1 MTSVHMRQKRESS
14 SPCHSH
20 LVEKPEAAD
29 EKSLMS
35 TCTPMMPRDHHLQAE
50 EVKAGSKHCYYILL
64 EVERNFLTI
73 ARRNL
78 HISLEISSHCGQV
91 PILCVAAMGKGTMR
105 VEEQGMR
112 NFTDRTQPLFS
123 QVRK

>member
-1 MTSVHMRQKRESS
+1 
-14 SPCHSH
+14 
-20 LVEKPEAAD
+20 
-29 EKSLMS
+29 
-35 TCTPMMPRDHHLQAE
+35 MMPRDHHLQD

-78 HISLEISSHCGQV
+78 HISQEISSCCGQV

-105 VEEQGMR
+105 AEEQGMR
-112 NFTDRTQPLFS
+112 SFTDRTQPLFS